1 MNAITCGT
9 SHGYRAHRRRG
20 EDCDKCR
27 RAQMV
32 YQQAQ
37 RAKKK
42 GARTRDADMLTRE
55 RHAVGAESMTIADFC
70 AARGYDPATRSY
82 AS

>member
-42 GARTRDADMLTRE
+42 GARTRDADWRTRE
-55 RHAVGAESMTIADFC
+55 LHAAERAMTIADFC
-70 AARGYDPATRSY
+70 AARGYDPATRIY